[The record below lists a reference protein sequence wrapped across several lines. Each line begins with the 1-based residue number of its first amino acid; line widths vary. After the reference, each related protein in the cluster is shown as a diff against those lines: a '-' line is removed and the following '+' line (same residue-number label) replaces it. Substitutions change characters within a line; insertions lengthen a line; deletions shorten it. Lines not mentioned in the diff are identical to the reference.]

1 MFNDLESKLQSLLE
15 RNITSVLEL
24 ENWLFDELRVN
35 AEIEEKITSSLIAT
49 YRDTGNRNMH
59 DLHMYNQNTIQPLLK
74 RYNAKFDQKFIEC
87 PFSNLL
93 DERKYAFMKK
103 ARFVKSKMFN
113 EKNIALSIKEQECI
127 TKYREIMSNIT
138 INWEGEQKTYAHV
151 KAKLDNPNRAIRE
164 KAWYALCEARSAVKP
179 EVDRIMNELI
189 QLRNEIALNAG
200 FNNYSEYACKQKNR
214 DYNIEDC
221 YKLHESIEKYVV
233 PIWKQLGSISKK
245 NLGVKT
251 YRPWDLSP
259 CNLPKV
265 PFQNVID
272 LLNGVEE
279 IFRKT
284 DLYFYEKFIHIRKAG
299 CIDVEERENKAPG
312 AICFTLPHSKEVFV
326 YSNFSPS
333 FYAINALIH
342 EVGHAFHFYKQF
354 KNDSSMQERYL
365 REEVAELYSLSL
377 ELLVMDKLNVFY
389 KQEDEYKEVQRV
401 QIYRALSLL
410 MSSIAGDV
418 FQHWI
423 YANPN
428 HTSEERDKKYAELCK
443 RYQYSTVDLAG
454 LEDEI
459 GASWIES
466 FHYVQFPFYK
476 IEYAIAQI
484 GAMQLFQIY
493 WEDPEKAIAFFK
505 EGASA
510 DWNLSIQE
518 IYEKTGVTFDFSE
531 ERIESTASVILDV
544 INELK

>member
-1 MFNDLESKLQSLLE
+1 MFNDLESELQSLLE
-15 RNITSVLEL
+15 RNITSVSEL
-24 ENWLFDELRVN
+24 ESWLLEELRVN
-35 AEIEEKITSSLIAT
+35 AEIEEEITNSLIAM
-49 YRDTGNRNMH
+49 YRDTNDSEIR

-74 RYNAKFDQKFIEC
+74 RYNAKFDQKFRDC
-87 PFSNLL
+87 PFSDLL
-93 DERKYAFMKK
+93 DEQKYGFMKK
-103 ARFVKSKMFN
+103 ARLVKSKMFN
-113 EKNIALSIKEQECI
+113 EKNIALSIKEQELI

-138 INWEGEQKTYAHV
+138 INWEGEQKTYAYV
-151 KAKLDNPNRAIRE
+151 KAKLDNPNRTIRE
-164 KAWYALCEARSAVKP
+164 KSWYALCEARNAVKM
-179 EVDRIMNELI
+179 EIDCIMNELV

-200 FNNYSEYACKQKNR
+200 FHNYSEYTFKQKNR

-221 YKLHESIEKYVV
+221 YKLHESIEKHVV

-251 YRPWDLSP
+251 YRPWDLSS
-259 CNLPKV
+259 CNLPKA

-279 IFRKT
+279 IFRTT

-299 CIDVEERENKAPG
+299 FIDVEERNNKAPG
-312 AICFTLPHSKEVFV
+312 AACFTLPHSKEVFV

-333 FYAINALIH
+333 FYAIHALIH
-342 EVGHAFHFYKQF
+342 ELGHAFHFYKQF
-354 KNDSSMQERYL
+354 NNNSSMQERYL
-365 REEVAELYSLSL
+365 REEVAELYSLGL
-377 ELLVMDKLNVFY
+377 ELLVMDKLNIFY

-401 QIYRALSLL
+401 QLYRTLSLL
-410 MSSIAGDV
+410 ISSVAGDV

-423 YANPN
+423 YENPN

-443 RYQYSTVDLAG
+443 RYQYSSVDITG

-459 GASWIES
+459 GLSWLET
-466 FHYVQFPFYK
+466 FHFVQFPFYK

-484 GAMQLFQIY
+484 GAMQLFQMY
-493 WEDPEKAIAFFK
+493 REDPEKAIIFFK

-510 DWNLSIQE
+510 DWNLPIQE
-518 IYEKTGVTFDFSE
+518 IYENTGVAFEFSE
-531 ERIESTASVILDV
+531 ERIESTASVIMNM

>member
-15 RNITSVLEL
+15 RNITSVSEL
-24 ENWLFDELRVN
+24 ESWLLEELRVN
-35 AEIEEKITSSLIAT
+35 AEIEEEITNSLISM
-49 YRDTGNRNMH
+49 YRDTNNSNIR
-59 DLHMYNQNTIQPLLK
+59 DLHIYNQNTIQPLLK
-74 RYNAKFDQKFIEC
+74 RYNAKFDQKFIDC
-87 PFSNLL
+87 PFSNFL
-93 DERKYAFMKK
+93 DEQKYGFMKK
-103 ARFVKSKMFN
+103 VRLVKSKMFN
-113 EKNIALSIKEQECI
+113 EKNISLSVKEQELI

-138 INWEGEQKTYAHV
+138 INWEGEQKTYAYV
-151 KAKLDNPNRAIRE
+151 KAKLDNSNRAIRE
-164 KAWYALCEARSAVKP
+164 KPWYALCEARSVVKP

-200 FNNYSEYACKQKNR
+200 FNNYSEYAFKQKNR
-214 DYNIEDC
+214 DYSIDDC
-221 YKLHESIEKYVV
+221 YKLHESIEKYVA
-233 PIWKQLGSISKK
+233 PIWKKLGSISKK

-299 CIDVEERENKAPG
+299 FIDVEGRNNKAPG
-312 AICFTLPHSKEVFV
+312 AACFTLPHSKEVFV

-342 EVGHAFHFYKQF
+342 ELGHAFHFYKQF
-354 KNDSSMQERYL
+354 NNDSSMQERYL

-401 QIYRALSLL
+401 QLYRNLSLL
-410 MSSIAGDV
+410 ISSVAGDV

-428 HTSEERDKKYAELCK
+428 HTPEERDKKYAELCK
-443 RYQYSTVDLAG
+443 RYQYSTVDIAG

-493 WEDPEKAIAFFK
+493 REDTEKAIAFSK

-531 ERIESTASVILDV
+531 ERIESTASVILDL